1 MGMLYFSAYYDVKRN
16 IFNKYHTQQ
25 IKTMFTFLCTY
36 PKHSIYFMNYVLKI
50 Y

>member
-25 IKTMFTFLCTY
+25 IKTMFTF
-36 PKHSIYFMNYVLKI
+36 FMHLPEKI
-50 Y
+50 YR